1 MKFDYEDRNEND
13 INISPVG
20 LINFS
25 KSYQKSK
32 NNKYY
37 KNTYMYNTCYINS
50 SMQCLFRLDD
60 FVKNILKCDKG
71 NLVFATKN
79 LIYSMQNNKK
89 QNNKC
94 CSVLEIKQV
103 MGINNEKYN
112 GNEQQDANEFISNY
126 LNDLVEETKDIG
138 KINWKC
144 LKNDETCFNNFLN
157 KYQKR
162 KGNSFILDLFYGIFR
177 TENYCK
183 YCNYSFTV
191 KFNTFNI
198 LEFIINEEKYRY
210 QNKTINMQDL
220 LEEYISEY
228 NNDNEIC
235 SDCKRDVKIKTS
247 IYSLPKCLIIFFKRD
262 YTYNNIKK
270 IDILKTL
277 NMEKYIY
284 DKSLNEDKNFF
295 YHLKGVIFYSNYSS
309 KVGHYKSACLV
320 NNEKWYYFDDNR
332 LETDRNLLRIYE
344 NDNPVFL
351 FYEK

>member
-1 MKFDYEDRNEND
+1 MKCDYEDKDEND

-25 KSYQKSK
+25 RAYQKSK
-32 NNKYY
+32 NNKNY

-50 SMQCLFRLDD
+50 SMQCLFRLDE

-79 LIYSMQNNKK
+79 LIHSMQNYKK
-89 QNNKC
+89 QKNKS

-103 MGINNEKYN
+103 MGEKNDKYN
-112 GNEQQDANEFISNY
+112 GNEQQDANEFIANY

-138 KINWKC
+138 EINWKY
-144 LKNDETCFNNFLN
+144 LEKDEKYFNDFLH

-162 KGNSFILDLFYGIFR
+162 KGNSFILDLFYGVFR

-183 YCNYSFTV
+183 KCNYSFTV

-198 LEFIINEEKYRY
+198 LEFIIDEEKYRY
-210 QNKTINMQDL
+210 QNNPIDMRDL
-220 LEEYISEY
+220 LEEYISE
-228 NNDNEIC
+228 NDSDTDRC
-235 SDCKRDVKIKTS
+235 SDCKEDVKIKTS
-247 IYSLPKCLIIFFKRD
+247 IYSLPKCLIIYFKRD
-262 YTYNNIKK
+262 YTYNNIQK
-270 IDILKTL
+270 ITIQRTI

-284 DKSLNEDKNFF
+284 DKSLNEDENFF

-320 NNEKWYYFDDNR
+320 NNEQWYYFDDNHY
-332 LETDRNLLRIYE
+332 ETDRKLLRIYDYE
-344 NDNPVFL
+344 NPVFL